1 MKLRNRIGIG
11 LLVVLALAMTTLA
24 VVLSHDS
31 PCTEPPTAAAGEDTM
46 EAMVHTCYG
55 GPEVLERVALAK
67 PAPAENEVLVR
78 VHAAAVNP
86 LDWHYLRGEPYFMR
100 LGSGLGAPKDIRLGV
115 DFAGTVEAVGA
126 GVTGFAPGDRVFGG
140 RSGAFGEYV
149 TVRADGPLARIPA
162 GLRFEQAAAAPIA
175 GLTAL
180 QALRDKGQ
188 LQPGQKVLINGAS
201 GGVGSF
207 AVQLAKASGAEV
219 TGVCSTRNVELVR
232 ALGADHV
239 IDYTKQSYADGG
251 ERYDLVVDLV
261 GNHSISANRDALT
274 DSGRY
279 VIVGG
284 PPGKWLG
291 PLMRPLGAAIQNLFV
306 DQELVMLLARMQK
319 DDLEFLANAMAAAQ
333 VTPLIDRRFSLAE
346 LPEAIRYSESGRAR
360 GKIIIDVAG
369 PD

>member
-1 MKLRNRIGIG
+1 MKLRHKFGIG
-11 LLVVLALAMTTLA
+11 VLVVLALAVTVLA
-24 VVLSHDS
+24 VALSHDS
-31 PCTEPPTAAAGEDTM
+31 PCTEPPTLAAGEEGFD
-46 EAMVHTCYG
+46 AMVYTCYG
-55 GPEVLERVALAK
+55 GPEVLKLVQLAK
-67 PAPAENEVLVR
+67 PVPTEHQVLVR

-100 LGSGLGAPKDIRLGV
+100 LSAGLGAPSEMRLGV

-126 GVTGFAPGDRVFGG
+126 AVTAYAPGDRVFGG
-140 RSGAFGEYV
+140 RTGAFGEYV
-149 TVRADGPLARIPA
+149 VVSDEGKLVKIPP
-162 GLRFEQAAAAPIA
+162 GLRFEQAAAVPIA

-207 AVQLAKASGAEV
+207 AVQLAKAAGAEV
-219 TGVCSTRNVELVR
+219 TGVCSTPNVDLVR

-239 IDYTKQSYADGG
+239 IDYKQASYVEGD

-261 GNHSISANRDALT
+261 GNHSVSANRGVLT

-284 PPGKWLG
+284 PPGRWLG
-291 PLMRPLGAAIQNLFV
+291 PMVRPLAAAVQNLFT
-306 DQELVMLLARMQK
+306 DQELSMILARLNAP
-319 DDLEFLANAMAAAQ
+319 DLATLAEAMAQAQ
-333 VTPLIDRRFSLAE
+333 LTPLIDRRYSLAE

-360 GKIIIDVAG
+360 GKIIIEVSD
-369 PD
+369 